1 MRVVPTH
8 NPLFDSQRVPSV
20 ATLRVSAIW
29 GLPQLLQEF
38 DITLATVLAEASLP
52 AGLFDDRENPL
63 TYPELERLLAA
74 CERATRCE
82 HFGLL
87 AGQRSRLADMGLA
100 GEAAL
105 CEPTA
110 GDALRTFIDYFNLH
124 DSAATMGLLDNG
136 CTARFVYAIAERDL
150 RDTRHFQHGAIAIAC
165 NVLQDVFGP
174 EWTPVEV
181 RLATRSPADPSPFVE
196 FFRAPVRFDC
206 QESAVVFAR
215 HCLDQPLPPRDESY
229 RRDVLERA
237 AAQRAQ
243 MLADFPATLRRIV
256 RKQLLMGAFSMDDIA
271 GLLSMH
277 RRTLDRW
284 LKRCGLQYGELVES
298 VKENVARQ
306 LLRDTDLPIQQVAET
321 LRFSSGANFATA
333 FRRRLGMT
341 PSQYRRHAPA

>member
-1 MRVVPTH
+1 MP
-8 NPLFDSQRVPSV
+8 PV
-20 ATLRVSAIW
+20 ATLRISAIW

-38 DITLATVLAEASLP
+38 DIALATVLAGARLP
-52 AGLFDDRENPL
+52 PALFDDRENPL

-74 CERATRCE
+74 CERSTGCE

-87 AGQRSRLADMGLA
+87 IGQRSRLFDMGVA

-105 CEPTA
+105 CGPTA
-110 GDALRTFIDYFNLH
+110 GQGLRSFIDHFNLH
-124 DSAATMGLLDNG
+124 DTAATMGRRKAAN
-136 CTARFVYAIAERDL
+136 ARFVYAIAERDL

-165 NVLQDVFGP
+165 NVLQDIFGP
-174 EWTPVEV
+174 EWAPTEV
-181 RLATRSPADPSPFVE
+181 RLANAHRPTCSRSRNFSATVL
-196 FFRAPVRFDC
+196 FDC

-215 HCLDQPLPPRDESY
+215 RWLDVPLPPKDETY
-229 RRDVLERA
+229 RHEVLERA
-237 AAQRAQ
+237 AAQRAR

-256 RKQLLMGAFSMDDIA
+256 RKQLLVGAFSMDDVA

-284 LKRCGLQYGELVES
+284 LKRGGIQYGELVES

-341 PSQYRRHAPA
+341 PSEYRRHSPA